1 MMSKKKKIFDTLIV
15 GSGLSSLFFIESYL
29 KRNKKINVLSFE
41 NKKINFIKKY
51 NKHIFKILPPQ
62 MLGSENQVNNYFF
75 LNKIKVNP
83 ESNYFGSLEF
93 GGLSNY
99 WGLQID
105 KNITQDISH
114 LKKKTQLKILKS
126 FKEIFKNCNLIGGID
141 NKNQNLYERNEY
153 ISENFIKTQKNLIFE
168 EPILAYQKKKERR

>member
-83 ESNYFGSLEF
+83 ASNYFGSLEF

-126 FKEIFKNCNLIGGID
+126 FKEIFNNCNLIGSID

-168 EPILAYQKKKERR
+168 EPILA